1 MANRVEWKS
10 EIDGKTYDFVYEK
23 IKKKKFMTNHAL
35 TVKDPLTEANFST
48 DVNVVRL
55 WGSMFGVNNQA
66 FTFDGK
72 EARFLVKSGRPDVIV
87 NDVPLR
93 GVQKSWHKTANVILF
108 IVFLWRFL
116 RSAFFT
122 YMVAGTGDP
131 EVFILSLTSTS
142 IYFTLAMG
150 TFVNLVYKK
159 IQSRIA
165 QLLIILFMLTLSVI
179 TVLFLLLSL
188 PWIL

>member
-23 IKKKKFMTNHAL
+23 IKMKKFMTNHAL

-48 DVNVVRL
+48 DVNVVRF
-55 WGSMFGVNNQA
+55 WGSLSGVNNQA

-72 EARFLVKSGRPDVIV
+72 EAQFLVKSGRPDVIV

-93 GVQKSWHKTANVILF
+93 GVQKSWHKTANVILL

-116 RSAFFT
+116 RSTFFT
-122 YMVAGTGDP
+122 YMVAGTGDTV
-131 EVFILSLTSTS
+131 VFILSLTAAST
-142 IYFTLAMG
+142 FFLLAMWAS
-150 TFVNLVYKK
+150 VNLAHKK
-159 IQSRIA
+159 IQPRIA
-165 QLLIILFMLTLSVI
+165 QLLIILFMVTLSVI
-179 TVLFLLLSL
+179 TVPLLLLSL
-188 PWIL
+188 TWML

>member
-23 IKKKKFMTNHAL
+23 IKMKKFMTNHAL

-72 EARFLVKSGRPDVIV
+72 EAQFLVKSGRPDVIV

-93 GVQKSWHKTANVILF
+93 GVQKSWHKTANVILL

-116 RSAFFT
+116 RSTFFT
-122 YMVAGTGDP
+122 YMVAGTGDTV
-131 EVFILSLTSTS
+131 VFILSLTAAST
-142 IYFTLAMG
+142 FFLLAMWAS
-150 TFVNLVYKK
+150 VNLAHKK
-159 IQSRIA
+159 IQPRIA
-165 QLLIILFMLTLSVI
+165 QLLIILFMVTLSVI
-179 TVLFLLLSL
+179 TVPLLLLSL
-188 PWIL
+188 TWML